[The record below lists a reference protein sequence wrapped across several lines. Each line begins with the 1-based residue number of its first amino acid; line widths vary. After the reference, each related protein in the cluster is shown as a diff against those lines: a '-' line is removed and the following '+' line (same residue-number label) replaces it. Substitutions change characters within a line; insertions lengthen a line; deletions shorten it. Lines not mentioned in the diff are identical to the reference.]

1 MTALPGDTRSG
12 LPRSYQR
19 SCLLILLTE
28 GSSHGYDLL
37 EKVRQAGLLGAD
49 AGGLYRC
56 LRSMEEGGLVS
67 SWWEPS
73 QAGPLRRTYELSAEG
88 EEAAKAAVEA
98 LTLVRSLLDGLLFR
112 YRLSTVGTGS

>member
-1 MTALPGDTRSG
+1 MTAVPAEMRSG

-56 LRSMEEGGLVS
+56 LRSMEEEGLVS

-73 QAGPLRRTYELSAEG
+73 QAGPLRRTYELTTEG
-88 EEAAKAAVEA
+88 QEAARAAVDA
-98 LTLVRSLLDGLLFR
+98 LTVVRSLLDGLLFR
-112 YRLSTVGTGS
+112 YRMSTLGAES